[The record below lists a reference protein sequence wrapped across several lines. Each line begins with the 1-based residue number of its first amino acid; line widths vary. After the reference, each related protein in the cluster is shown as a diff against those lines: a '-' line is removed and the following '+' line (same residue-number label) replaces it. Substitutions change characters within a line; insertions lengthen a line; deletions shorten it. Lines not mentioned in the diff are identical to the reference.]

1 MLLTVILVLVLIGF
15 AVLGAWFLMRVVSGR
30 RR

>member
-1 MLLTVILVLVLIGF
+1 MLMTVILVLVLIAF
-15 AVLGAWFLMRVVSGR
+15 AALGGWFVIRALSGR

>member
-1 MLLTVILVLVLIGF
+1 VLVEIILVVLLLALAG
-15 AVLGAWFLMRVVSGR
+15 LGGWFVIRALSGR

>member
-1 MLLTVILVLVLIGF
+1 MLLAVILVLVLIAF
-15 AVLGAWFLMRVVSGR
+15 AALGAWFLLRVLSGR

>member
-1 MLLTVILVLVLIGF
+1 VLAEIILVVLLLALAG
-15 AVLGAWFLMRVVSGR
+15 LGGWFVIRALSGR